1 MPAINERKRKRRG
14 GGDWLSD
21 AWGRLLHKPILP
33 PRGIRQQPQRPP
45 PPNATI
51 DIRHLLPCPLY
62 CFRWVVTLQRAGGGG
77 LETKTSEMNPA
88 MVSWS
93 RSVGLNRGKRQ
104 HSGESELP
112 RDGFGFCGPT
122 RQQVDRLLGLLRKH
136 DFNQTVQIYRIIEPN
151 SWNN

>member
-1 MPAINERKRKRRG
+1 MRGNEKGGEEATGSVMREVGCCTNPSFHLAAFASNPSGRRLPMPPLTSAIFCPALSIDFGGLSHCKGLGGEGGWKRRLAKWIQRWCHG
-14 GGDWLSD
+14 G
-21 AWGRLLHKPILP
+21 
-33 PRGIRQQPQRPP
+33 
-45 PPNATI
+45 
-51 DIRHLLPCPLY
+51 
-62 CFRWVVTLQRAGGGG
+62 
-77 LETKTSEMNPA
+77 
-88 MVSWS
+88 S

>member
-1 MPAINERKRKRRG
+1 MRGNEKGGEEATGSVMREVGCCTNPSFHLAAFASNPSGRRLPMPPLTSAIFCPALSIDFG
-14 GGDWLSD
+14 GLSHCK
-21 AWGRLLHKPILP
+21 GL
-33 PRGIRQQPQRPP
+33 
-45 PPNATI
+45 
-51 DIRHLLPCPLY
+51 
-62 CFRWVVTLQRAGGGG
+62 GGGG